1 MSPYGGPGSG
11 IADQGHNGGGNG
23 NQGGGG
29 GGAGAAGSGATGGA
43 GLAVNILNATNAAA
57 AQVGEVSG
65 TDVYY
70 AGGGKAYLGGR
81 GIGGT
86 SASNNSTASPNTGA
100 GGAVAQGYNNA
111 SYGATGVVILRMP
124 TNGYSGV
131 TTGSPSVYVEGSDT
145 ILVYKTS
152 GTYTD

>member
-1 MSPYGGPGSG
+1 M
-11 IADQGHNGGGNG
+11 
-23 NQGGGG
+23 
-29 GGAGAAGSGATGGA
+29 
-43 GLAVNILNATNAAA
+43 NATNAAA

-70 AGGGKAYLGGR
+70 AGGGKAYSGSR

-86 SASNNSTASPNTGA
+86 SASNSSTASPNTGA
-100 GGAVAQGYNNA
+100 GGAVAVSYNVS
-111 SYGATGVVILRMP
+111 SYAGSGVVILRMP

-131 TTGSPSVYVEGSDT
+131 TTGSPSVYVEGSHT